1 MFCDRDNTL
10 SGERGIR
17 GMCGTTAAWH
27 RGVPCITEP
36 YPGFFLGKIEGSR
49 KMIRGVCVLIL
60 APFILNALGFN
71 NLKKKNPQGIFSL
84 FPSLMDHILPDHLL
98 MFCCGLGF
106 FCF

>member
-71 NLKKKNPQGIFSL
+71 NLKKILREFFL
-84 FPSLMDHILPDHLL
+84 YFPV
-98 MFCCGLGF
+98 
-106 FCF
+106 